1 MTNQIQG
8 EVLFKGID
16 PASGFV
22 YSPWLTVRGNTAV
35 FGIEVLQ
42 INGVTVTW
50 RVETRTAEDPTTS
63 VIVADRTV
71 TAVGVDPVLNTANA
85 KQLVRYCVATGATSD
100 ATKWVQVRVLGPS
113 WQADR

>member
-8 EVLFKGID
+8 EILFKGID
-16 PASGFV
+16 PASAWV
-22 YSPWLTVRGNTAV
+22 YSPWLPVRGNKAV
-35 FGIEVLQ
+35 FGVEVLQ

-63 VIVADRTV
+63 VIVPDRAM
-71 TAVGVDPVLNTANA
+71 TAVGVDPVLNSTNA
-85 KQLVRYCVATGATSD
+85 KQLVRYCFATGATSD
-100 ATKWVQVRVLGPS
+100 ATKWAQVRVLGPS